1 MVTDPQLKPKSL
13 TLLWANTSIYL
24 ITPFLTWSCR
34 ALRRMLTAGN
44 RSVSAEKR
52 CGSSVSTPFTPMVS
66 TFRKG
71 MTNFPFFIFIFIFF
85 PPFFFPHR
93 NYLHLFYI
101 YFSICSTFVLF
112 VSLFVSFVLHPLSDS
127 LLFIIIS
134 SSINSWYLY
143 SHLISFVWSQGQRL
157 TLLFLSSSFVFIS
170 HLTNFLSYSVFMFV
184 ACLFPCH
191 FAFEKGSKRK
201 TINIYFA

>member
-34 ALRRMLTAGN
+34 ALRRLLTAGN

-71 MTNFPFFIFIFIFF
+71 MTNFP
-85 PPFFFPHR
+85 PLFFPHR

-101 YFSICSTFVLF
+101 YFYICSTFVLF
-112 VSLFVSFVLHPLSDS
+112 VSLFVSFVLQPLSDS

-134 SSINSWYLY
+134 SSIYSWYLY
-143 SHLISFVWSQGQRL
+143 SLFN
-157 TLLFLSSSFVFIS
+157 LLCVVTGPAPDSAFCIFFFYV
-170 HLTNFLSYSVFMFV
+170 
-184 ACLFPCH
+184 H
-191 FAFEKGSKRK
+191 F
-201 TINIYFA
+201 TPD